1 MNPVVSF
8 KNVTKSY
15 GHDEVLKKS
24 SFDVQEGDVVALIG
38 QSGSGKSTALR
49 CINGLEKINGGEL
62 QVCGR
67 NLHDENCDIFG
78 LRKEVG
84 IVFQSYNLFPHL
96 SVEQNITIAP
106 RKVRKIKEIGR
117 ASCRERVC
125 QYE

>member
-15 GHDEVLKKS
+15 GHDEVLKKI

-49 CINGLEKINGGEL
+49 CINGLETINGGEL

-78 LRKEVG
+78 
-84 IVFQSYNLFPHL
+84 Q
-96 SVEQNITIAP
+96 
-106 RKVRKIKEIGR
+106 IGG
-117 ASCRERVC
+117 ASRRERVC
-125 QYE
+125 QSVSIPVVSVVLQKKR